1 MVTANISALFRHVNK
16 PAVLTQGDP
25 CNKFACMR
33 YGERLR
39 LARGELTQGEV
50 SNRSGVSQSLISQL
64 ENSTTATGSEYT
76 PRLARALNVSVDWL
90 ADEIGEMRPISYTI
104 TDPRIAAIARML
116 EEERADYLVDKIQK
130 DLAADIEL
138 MRAATARAKAND
150 C

>member
-1 MVTANISALFRHVNK
+1 
-16 PAVLTQGDP
+16 
-25 CNKFACMR
+25 MR
-33 YGERLR
+33 YGERLKK
-39 LARGELTQGEV
+39 ARGELTQAAVAEE
-50 SNRSGVSQSLISQL
+50 SGVSQSLISQL

-76 PRLARALNVSVDWL
+76 PRLARALKVSVDWL
-90 ADEIGEMRPISYTI
+90 ADEIGEMRPTSYTI